1 MKIFIIGILL
11 LVIIFALYYASMYFN
26 LDYILKKAI
35 PLKQTTRYT
44 INSKEFDA
52 PSSIRYYYEAWILIN
67 ANMPI
72 DKEHVLFN
80 RGVNFVVCLKGS
92 TLTIY
97 CEPDTPASG
106 TTAGTISSSGVY
118 VAGTSTMSFEVTKQF
133 PFQKWAHLLLN
144 VDGRTID
151 AYVDGKLIRSTTVD
165 KTMKIVDTE
174 SITIG
179 NSYTE
184 GKITRFRRSGG
195 SISPQGVYNSYMIGS
210 GESMSASDYGIKI
223 GFMKNDSVRREIK
236 LF

>member
-67 ANMPI
+67 ANMPT

-80 RGVNFVVCLKGS
+80 RGVNFVVGLKGS

-97 CEPDTPASG
+97 CESDDATSR
-106 TTAGTISSSGVY
+106 GTISSSGVY
-118 VAGTSTMSFEVTKQF
+118 SPITSTMSFEVTKQF
-133 PFQKWAHLLLN
+133 PFQKWAHLVLN

-165 KTMKIVDTE
+165 KTMKIVSDD

-184 GKITRFRRSGG
+184 GKITRFRRTGG

-223 GFMKNDSVRREIK
+223 GFMKNDSVRREIE